1 MANPIAVKPT
11 PENQAA
17 IAQANTALQQLA
29 NLYPSMS
36 NAIQAGKM
44 RFSNLA
50 QVSNMYNTMVGKGAY
65 SESAE
70 PLYDTVTVSPLV
82 SGSPAPVAQQYTFFT
97 ANNIG
102 LNIGNISNSP
112 GQGSLPATMA
122 FLMMKISVQL
132 TPAVSTA
139 YAYDSITAV
148 SATAPGLLSTNTL
161 DAINIFNEG
170 SISFTFLNTKWL
182 ELPLKRI
189 IGGPSVQ
196 IASSLAGTYTAPAT
210 VGISVPLLGPTSIE
224 GIPELKEYMF
234 IAPQENFTIQLKFPS
249 TFTTALNNPM
259 NVTLTLDGV
268 KYQSV

>member
-1 MANPIAVKPT
+1 MANPIAVQPT
-11 PENQAA
+11 ASNQAA
-17 IAQANTALQQLA
+17 LAQANSAVQALA

-36 NAIQAGKM
+36 TAIQAGKM

-50 QVSNMYNTMVGKGAY
+50 QVSNMYNTMIGKGAY

-70 PLYDTVTVSPLV
+70 PLYDTVTL
-82 SGSPAPVAQQYTFFT
+82 SPAGAAIAQQYTFFT

-102 LNIGNISNSP
+102 LNVGNISNSP

-122 FLMMKISVQL
+122 FLMMKASVQL
-132 TPAVSTA
+132 TPAVASA
-139 YAYDSITAV
+139 YGYDSITAA
-148 SATAPGLLSTNTL
+148 SATVPTPLSTNVL
-161 DAINIFNEG
+161 DAINVFNNG

-182 ELPLKRI
+182 EIPLKRI
-189 IGGPSVQ
+189 IGGPAVQ
-196 IASSLAGTYTAPAT
+196 IMSSLAGTYTAPAT

-249 TFTTALNNPM
+249 TFTTALTNPM

>member
-1 MANPIAVKPT
+1 MANPIAVQPT
-11 PENQAA
+11 ASNQAA
-17 IAQANTALQQLA
+17 IAQANTAVQQLA

-36 NAIQAGKM
+36 TAIQAGKM

-70 PLYDTVTVSPLV
+70 PLYDTVTVSP
-82 SGSPAPVAQQYTFFT
+82 GGAAIAQQYTFFT

-102 LNIGNISNSP
+102 LNVGNISNSP

-122 FLMMKISVQL
+122 FLMMKVSVQL
-132 TPAVSTA
+132 TPTVATGYVLNT
-139 YAYDSITAV
+139 ITAPT
-148 SATAPGLLSTNTL
+148 ATTTEGLSNNVI

-182 ELPLKRI
+182 EIPLKRI
-189 IGGPSVQ
+189 IGGPAVQ
-196 IASSLAGTYTAPAT
+196 IMSSLAGTYTAPAT

-249 TFTTALNNPM
+249 TFTTALTNPM

>member
-1 MANPIAVKPT
+1 MANPIAVQPT
-11 PENQAA
+11 ASNQAA
-17 IAQANTALQQLA
+17 IAQANTAVQQLA

-36 NAIQAGKM
+36 TAIQAGKM

-70 PLYDTVTVSPLV
+70 PLYDTVTVSPA
-82 SGSPAPVAQQYTFFT
+82 GAAIAQQYTFFT

-122 FLMMKISVQL
+122 FLMMKASIQL
-132 TPAVSTA
+132 TPAVATG
-139 YAYDSITAV
+139 YVLNTITAPTGTT
-148 SATAPGLLSTNTL
+148 TAGLSTNVI
-161 DAINIFNEG
+161 DAINIFNNG

-182 ELPLKRI
+182 EIPLKRI
-189 IGGPSVQ
+189 IGGPAVQ
-196 IASSLAGTYTAPAT
+196 IMSSLAGTYTAPAT

-249 TFTTALNNPM
+249 TFTTALTNPM